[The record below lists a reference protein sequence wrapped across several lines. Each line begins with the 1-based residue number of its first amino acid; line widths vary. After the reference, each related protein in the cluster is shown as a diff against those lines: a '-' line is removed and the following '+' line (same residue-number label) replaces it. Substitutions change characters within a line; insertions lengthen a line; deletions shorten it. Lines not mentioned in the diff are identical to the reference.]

1 MNSRSFM
8 ALAATAAALA
18 GSWSN
23 GASAFCRMT
32 TEGEAQ
38 VGEQPCIEKGEP
50 LEWRRACLSY
60 AIDNRGSR
68 WMSDADIEEAVD
80 LAFEQWEN
88 ADCGGEPPNLIFKP
102 LQPSNCQ
109 RAEYNCEGNVNTI
122 AFLEPWSD
130 PCADRGG
137 YDPDAFAVTIV
148 WHNTATGEILDADM
162 MINDTPAG
170 DFSAGGP
177 YANCPPTGCPS
188 GTGVSPGPADL
199 RNIVTHEIGHFIG
212 IGHSDIAEATMF
224 ASASRESVDKRSLA
238 PDDIAAVCTI
248 YPPGDLDQ
256 SCDAAPLGGL
266 ELDCE
271 QKACTTGSCSST
283 SSSGGCSAGGP
294 PNEAPWALVLAT
306 LLGLS
311 VLRRRRPSGAGS

>member
-1 MNSRSFM
+1 MNSRSLG
-8 ALAATAAALA
+8 ALIATVAALL

-23 GASAFCRMT
+23 DASAFCRMT

-38 VGEQPCIEKGEP
+38 VGDEPCIEKGAP

-60 AIDNRGSR
+60 AIDNRGSQ
-68 WMSDADIEEAVD
+68 WMNDADIEEAVD
-80 LAFEQWEN
+80 LAFEEWEN
-88 ADCGGEPPNLIFKP
+88 ADCDGEPPNVIFTP

-122 AFLEPWSD
+122 AFLDPWRD
-130 PCADRGG
+130 GCAESGG
-137 YDPDAFAVTIV
+137 YDPNAFAVTIV

-162 MINDTPAG
+162 MINDTQASR
-170 DFSAGGP
+170 FTAGGP
-177 YANCPPTGCPS
+177 YANCPETGCPP
-188 GTGVSPGPADL
+188 GAGVSLGPADL

-212 IGHSDIAEATMF
+212 IGHSDVPDATMF

-256 SCDAAPLGGL
+256 SCDATPLGGL

-271 QKACTTGSCSST
+271 QKACTTSSCSGT
-283 SSSGGCSAGGP
+283 SNSGGCNAGGTP
-294 PNEAPWALVLAT
+294 AEAPWVLVVGT

-311 VLRRRRPSGAGS
+311 VLRRRRLRDAQS